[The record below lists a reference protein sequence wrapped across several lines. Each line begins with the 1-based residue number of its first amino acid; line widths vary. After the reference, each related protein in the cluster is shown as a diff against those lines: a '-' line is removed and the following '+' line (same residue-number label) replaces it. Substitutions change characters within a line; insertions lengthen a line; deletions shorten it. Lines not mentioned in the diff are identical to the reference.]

1 MPRSICCRSYPQVIL
16 RDSLLTD
23 SESAGGLK
31 IFSSLAGATSDLPK
45 VAASC
50 NLEGFFSPRGKWTLS
65 KGLTTC
71 WVDNTKVTVA
81 MKRQT
86 RRKTASSC
94 IYWITQFLLMHNRS
108 TVCLTARSQVHVLLQ
123 PKAFTIAKD
132 LALLGYNVC
141 MRNSSIPRVKSP
153 KAGVFSFHF
162 TWLEFNDQWSTY
174 RLRPPWKWSIGT
186 QAMQAC

>member
-1 MPRSICCRSYPQVIL
+1 MPRSTCCRPYPRVIL

-23 SESAGGLK
+23 SDSAGGLK
-31 IFSSLAGATSDLPK
+31 IFSSLAGDTSDLSN

-50 NLEGFFSPRGKWTLS
+50 SLEGFFSPRGKWTLS

-71 WVDNTKVTVA
+71 WVDNSKVTVA

-86 RRKTASSC
+86 QRKTANSC

-108 TVCLTARSQVHVLLQ
+108 TVCLTARSQVHLLLQ

-132 LALLGYNVC
+132 LALHGYNVC
-141 MRNSSIPRVKSP
+141 MRNSSIPRAKSP
-153 KAGVFSFHF
+153 KAGVFFVSFHMI
-162 TWLEFNDQWSTY
+162 
-174 RLRPPWKWSIGT
+174 SI
-186 QAMQAC
+186 